1 MRSVQ
6 KGFSLVELLIVL
18 GLMATA
24 ATLALSTVGNNNNQ
38 NRFNETR
45 GKLEHLRDAI
55 VGETKTINGQTI
67 INGFVADMGRLP
79 FNVTELLAAPA
90 DCDHNNILLFGGAI
104 ASTIDS
110 DDDSDNAIDPCPW
123 EYDADVEMWHGWNGP
138 YISSIRTDYRDGWG
152 NNNDDDPD
160 DTNETLFNSG
170 WAWELE
176 NGNLTITSAGLDNDI
191 NNDLVDPE
199 NEIYGTSEF
208 QTTTLPA
215 TQTSVTLPSE
225 PLILAISNAP
235 FCGQCR
241 ADEFVGATA
250 ETDCNATV
258 DHNWNGELGYCV
270 ETATTTNSAEACD
283 TIETDGIEDTTW
295 MPIFSHCSN
304 TTFLDQTT
312 CEAGSENW
320 RELNTTAACLNY
332 PTPLTNTSFDF
343 TNSNSDICVR
353 VIRINNGQVVIDTHL
368 STDLNLAQDI
378 NIRNIGQ
385 SATYDIASP
394 SCEEDSASPNCFSFE
409 PHIEDNTGTIGLNL
423 PHGVMRIGLYE
434 YDTATNTCTTNPYP
448 TASAQAISD
457 VITLSSNAPPNIGTT
472 TNPIPLQWRSQ

>member
-45 GKLEHLRDAI
+45 GKLEKLRDAI
-55 VGETKTINGQTI
+55 AGETKTINGQTI

-79 FNVTELLAAPA
+79 FNVNELLAAPA
-90 DCDHNNILLFGGAI
+90 DCDHNNILLFGDAI

-123 EYDADVEMWHGWNGP
+123 GYDADVEMWHGWNGP
-138 YISSIRTDYRDGWG
+138 YVLSIREDYRDGWG
-152 NNNDDDPD
+152 NDDDDDPD
-160 DTNETLFNSG
+160 DTNETRFNNG
-170 WAWELE
+170 WGWELE

-191 NNDLVDPE
+191 NNDLTDPE
-199 NEIYGTSEF
+199 SAIYGTSAF
-208 QTTTLPA
+208 QSTTLPA

-225 PLILAISNAP
+225 PLVLAISNAP

-241 ADEFVGATA
+241 ADEFVGVNA
-250 ETDCNATV
+250 EVDCILAA
-258 DHNWNGELGYCV
+258 DHQWNDELSYCV
-270 ETATTTNSAEACD
+270 EASPTTISATTCD
-283 TIETDGIEDTTW
+283 TVEIDGVENTTW
-295 MPIFSHCSN
+295 VPLYFESCITDN
-304 TTFLDQTT
+304 TYTNQVD
-312 CEAGSENW
+312 CEAAGKTWGGHNNSG
-320 RELNTTAACLNY
+320 TCPTASPNPSY
-332 PTPLTNTSFDF
+332 DF
-343 TNSNSDICVR
+343 TGGNSNICVR
-353 VIRINNGQVVIDTHL
+353 IIRINNGQVVIDTHL

-378 NIRNIGQ
+378 DIRNIGQ
-385 SATYDIASP
+385 SAAYDFASP

-409 PHIEDNTGTIGLNL
+409 PHIEDNTGTIGLTL